1 MNYLFFVAGSIL
13 GFLVAILALSLC
25 RSARIAELEAQVDYW
40 RMVAEDVVGIKKLKN
55 SKKV

>member
-13 GFLVAILALSLC
+13 GFLVAILSLSLC
-25 RSARIAELEAQVDYW
+25 YSAKIAELEAEADYW

-55 SKKV
+55 SKDE